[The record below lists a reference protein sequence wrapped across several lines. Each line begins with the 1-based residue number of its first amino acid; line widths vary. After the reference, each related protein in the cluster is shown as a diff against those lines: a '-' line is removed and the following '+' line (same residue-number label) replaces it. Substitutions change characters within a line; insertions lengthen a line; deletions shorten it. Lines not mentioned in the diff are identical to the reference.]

1 MKLALCEFSSNDFND
16 FPDSL
21 YLTRK
26 KLGLNDQF
34 YSFVPCPKCHK
45 LYKKEEVVDFKQED
59 NPAIMKC
66 QHIEFS
72 NSSVRRSRLC
82 NTALS
87 EKISASTNQTI
98 IRPNLMYPF
107 AKINQQLATM
117 FCRPG
122 RENLLT
128 LGILPGPKEVSLHKV
143 NHYLAPIVNE
153 LETLW
158 AGLTLNRT
166 YECENG
172 KRIRG
177 ASILVSC
184 DIPAARK
191 ICGHVSALVSCHRCE
206 KKANYENG
214 QYNFAGMDDVGYSA
228 RDSNER

>member
-34 YSFVPCPKCHK
+34 YK
-45 LYKKEEVVDFKQED
+45 D

-128 LGILPGPKEVSLHKV
+128 LGHF
-143 NHYLAPIVNE
+143 
-153 LETLW
+153 TW
-158 AGLTLNRT
+158 AKG
-166 YECENG
+166 G
-172 KRIRG
+172 
-177 ASILVSC
+177 V
-184 DIPAARK
+184 RK
-191 ICGHVSALVSCHRCE
+191 KQIM
-206 KKANYENG
+206 KNG